1 VPGTPLA
8 AVVGLGNPGA
18 EYAHTRH
25 NAGFRFAD
33 HLVRARGGS
42 FRSEPRFS
50 GLCARS
56 RLGDREVWV
65 LKPTTFMNL
74 SGTSVQALAHF
85 YKLPASEVLVVHDEL
100 DLPAGTLRLKQGGG
114 HGGHN
119 GLRSVHEHLG
129 PDYLRLRVGIG
140 HPGHKDRVLTYVLGK
155 APAAEEALIETGF
168 DAALSALD
176 TLVTLGWARATAQLH
191 ASVPDERPGT

>member
-1 VPGTPLA
+1 MSGTALA

-25 NAGFRFAD
+25 NAGFCFAD
-33 HLVRARGGS
+33 HLVQSRGGS
-42 FRSEPRFS
+42 FRNESRFS

-56 RLGDREVWV
+56 RLGDRDVWV
-65 LKPTTFMNL
+65 LKPSTFMNL

-85 YKLPASEVLVVHDEL
+85 YKLPPEEVLVVHDEL
-100 DLPAGTLRLKQGGG
+100 DLPVGTLRLKQGGG

-129 PDYLRLRVGIG
+129 ADYLRLRVGIG
-140 HPGHKDRVLTYVLGK
+140 HPGHKDRVLNYVLSR
-155 APAAEEALIETGF
+155 APAAEEARIQAGF

-191 ASVPDERPGT
+191 AAPADDRPSA